1 MDLCRASRDQHGGEI
16 QRVANEAAPDRHH
29 ASALWEEGDVRTQA
43 RGEGRGKAEG
53 THSFERF
60 VWWES
65 GCLGIPHRAGNLR
78 ESTIHTTNLPGS
90 MSRLTALLL
99 LLAVSD
105 ASALILQHARVG
117 RATGTAVQMSAPEAG
132 EETLASPVVSMPKMT
147 EMELAEQSAKL
158 DALAAKWR
166 RRQQQQEDDEAKRAG
181 WAVSSEQVNGRFA
194 MFFLLV
200 GLVTEYYTGESV
212 PQQCY
217 TMLQT
222 LGLADVRSPR
232 TERTPARAPTHA
244 LARSN
249 HHAWGQSNTHHLDMH
264 TP

>member
-1 MDLCRASRDQHGGEI
+1 
-16 QRVANEAAPDRHH
+16 
-29 ASALWEEGDVRTQA
+29 
-43 RGEGRGKAEG
+43 
-53 THSFERF
+53 
-60 VWWES
+60 
-65 GCLGIPHRAGNLR
+65 
-78 ESTIHTTNLPGS
+78 

-132 EETLASPVVSMPKMT
+132 EEMLASPVVSMPKMT

-222 LGLADVRSPR
+222 LGLAD
-232 TERTPARAPTHA
+232 
-244 LARSN
+244 
-249 HHAWGQSNTHHLDMH
+249 
-264 TP
+264 